1 MLGGVLLLIGI
12 ENSFPITVIA
22 VSFTGASFHGVMAI
36 SLDFAAEVGYPAG
49 PGHASG
55 YLMAVSCLFG
65 GFAATFMS
73 SSVYDVIGV
82 YGFLGIVG
90 SVSLVGLTITVFMTE
105 NLKRLREDVH
115 QAQISYR
122 EMAVEERQSRGSA
135 KLFEDEE

>member
-1 MLGGVLLLIGI
+1 MFSFVADESLLSQTEAAVCLFAGALSGIIVQTFIGFIVDRFKGFLFVYRLFFALQVLGGVLLLIGI

-73 SSVYDVIGV
+73 SSVRI
-82 YGFLGIVG
+82 
-90 SVSLVGLTITVFMTE
+90 
-105 NLKRLREDVH
+105 
-115 QAQISYR
+115 A
-122 EMAVEERQSRGSA
+122 
-135 KLFEDEE
+135 